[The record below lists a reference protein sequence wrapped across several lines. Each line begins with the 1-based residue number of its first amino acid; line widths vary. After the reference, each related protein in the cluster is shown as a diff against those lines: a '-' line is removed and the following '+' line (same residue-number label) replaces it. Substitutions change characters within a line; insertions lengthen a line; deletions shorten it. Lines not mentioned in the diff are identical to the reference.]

1 MADRDVIK
9 GVFFFAGFFFGGGG
23 AFSEVNDYTDAWDCK
38 LHVID

>member
-9 GVFFFAGFFFGGGG
+9 GVGFFLRVFFFGGG

>member
-9 GVFFFAGFFFGGGG
+9 GVGFFWRVFFGG

>member
-9 GVFFFAGFFFGGGG
+9 GVGFFFAGFFLGGGIQRSKRLYRRVG
-23 AFSEVNDYTDAWDCK
+23 YCK

>member
-9 GVFFFAGFFFGGGG
+9 GVGFFAGFFWGGG

>member
-9 GVFFFAGFFFGGGG
+9 GVGFFLRVFLGGG